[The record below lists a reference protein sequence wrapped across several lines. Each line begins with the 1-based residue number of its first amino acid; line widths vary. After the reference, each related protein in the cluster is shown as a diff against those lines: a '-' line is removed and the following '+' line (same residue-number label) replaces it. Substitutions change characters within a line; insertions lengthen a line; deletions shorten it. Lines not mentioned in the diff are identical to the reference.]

1 MRRYYKRKDGRMYA
15 RGTTACRV
23 AYTVRNPN
31 PDGLVDL
38 YATGYLLTT
47 EHIDELMECDAHGK
61 PLTPEQPVPNPKRH
75 PHADVIHAWAEGA
88 KIQIRRH
95 GGKWV
100 DASNPA
106 FDPDTN
112 YRVKPTL
119 SKERAELAE
128 LEKRVAEEAVDI
140 GERTLQL
147 HKLMDKRDALRKVV
161 ANG

>member
-38 YATGYLLTT
+38 YTTGYLLTT
-47 EHIDELMECDAHGK
+47 EHIDELVECDAHGK
-61 PLTPEQPVPNPKRH
+61 PLTPEQPVPNPKRQ
-75 PHADVIHAWAEGA
+75 PHADLIHAWAEGA
-88 KIQIRRH
+88 EIEWLNVY
-95 GGKWV
+95 GKWV
-100 DASNPA
+100 VVSRPNFMPEEQYRIK
-106 FDPDTN
+106 PD
-112 YRVKPTL
+112 L

-128 LEKRVAEEAVDI
+128 VEKRVAEEAVDI

-147 HKLMDKRDALRKVV
+147 RKLMDKRDALRKVV